1 MIICGAAGQFVVVS
15 SCREIRG
22 CTGYCGAVSRILQ
35 LHLRAGASLLDYLS
49 QAFLIRK
56 YRVIQNLLQ
65 NGEAKIQ
72 LIIKHADACHKR
84 SGKTLRICQIR
95 VGSYGK
101 VHAAAV

>member
-1 MIICGAAGQFVVVS
+1 MIICRASGQFVVVS
-15 SCREIRG
+15 SCREIGGRA
-22 CTGYCGAVSRILQ
+22 GYCRAVSCVLQ
-35 LHLRAGASLLDYLS
+35 LHLRAGAGLLDYLS

-56 YRVIQNLLQ
+56 HRVIQDLLQ

-95 VGSYGK
+95 VGGYGK